1 MVLALI
7 LYDYTYLVLEVLRL
21 YIRGSGF

>member
-21 YIRGSGF
+21 YIRGGGF